1 MKTITITQT
10 YEIEVPKELENSSRE
25 ELVDML
31 NRMYDIHGQ
40 GIIKHSLSATSD
52 YSHTTLSEIDN
63 EEVFID
69 GNGISDFGGTI
80 ILDGQP
86 LENI

>member
-10 YEIEVPKELENSSRE
+10 YEIEVPKELEHSSKE
-25 ELVDML
+25 DLLNML

-40 GIIKHSLSATSD
+40 RIIKYSLGATSE
-52 YSHTTLSEIDN
+52 YIHTVLSEIDD
-63 EEVFID
+63 EEVFILD
-69 GNGISDFGGTI
+69 SEVRYSGCPI

-86 LENI
+86 LKN